1 MQRYADVFRIK
12 IEKQNYFI
20 TSAMVQL
27 FFACV
32 VVINEFI
39 AGSRQFPMTIFPM
52 EHQASWGKSS
62 LYFGG
67 AITSILVAWI
77 FTSKRRLNIFLPSL
91 KPVLLFAVFS
101 TLTSI
106 LTSHYLSVLGWC
118 CESPITFYFGF
129 PFSFLRGV
137 GGPDYSLMSQYA
149 NYSFFAVLR
158 ASELQISWQ
167 FLPYRFFL
175 NALFWS
181 NMIFSTLSS
190 IFWFFPKEKYSRRIK
205 VPAEFVNR

>member
-32 VVINEFI
+32 VVIKEFI

-52 EHQASWGKSS
+52 EHQASWGKSL
-62 LYFGG
+62 LYFGA
-67 AITSILVAWI
+67 AIISILVAWS
-77 FTSKRRLNIFLPSL
+77 FTSKRRLHIFLPSL
-91 KPVLLFAVFS
+91 KPVLLFAAFP

-106 LTSHYLSVLGWC
+106 LTTHYLSVLGWC
-118 CESPITFYFGF
+118 CESPFTFYFGF

-137 GGPDYSLMSQYA
+137 GGPDYSLMSQYS

-167 FLPYRFFL
+167 FLPYPIFL

-181 NMIFSTLSS
+181 NMIFSFLSS
-190 IFWFFPKEKYSRRIK
+190 IFWLFPKEKYSRRIK
-205 VPAEFVNR
+205 GPAEFVKR